1 MFETYIK
8 KYLTSHSYSNL
19 SPKAVLF
26 DMDGVLFNSMPYHA
40 KAWCSALHKNG
51 LQFEE
56 KEAYL
61 NEGRTGAST
70 INIIAQRQYGRDF
83 SDKEIKKIYQDKCDV
98 FNTFPLA
105 KPFDGGLDLVHQV
118 KQSGLTPM
126 IVTGSGQKS
135 LLGRLEENYPGL
147 FKQELMVT
155 AFDVKIGKPHPEPYL
170 MGLRKGD
177 LKPEEAIVV
186 ENAPL
191 GIQSSVAAGIFTIA
205 LNTGELEDNVL
216 WEAGANIL
224 FPSMRVFCDSWEE
237 LLTTFL
243 STTNRVVE

>member
-8 KYLTSHSYSNL
+8 KYLTDHSYSKL

-26 DMDGVLFNSMPYHA
+26 DMDGVLYNSMPYHA
-40 KAWCSALHKNG
+40 KAWCAALRKNG
-51 LQFEE
+51 LNFEE
-56 KEAYL
+56 KEAYRH
-61 NEGRTGAST
+61 EGRTGAST
-70 INIIAQRQYGRDF
+70 INIVAQRQYGRDY
-83 SDKEIKKIYQDKCDV
+83 SEKEIKKIYQDKCDV

-105 KPFDGGLDLVHQV
+105 KPFDGGLELVQKV
-118 KQSGLTPM
+118 KHSGLTPI

-135 LLGRLEENYPGL
+135 LLGRLEQNYPGL

-170 MGLRKGD
+170 MGLKKGN

-191 GIQSSVAAGIFTIA
+191 GVESSVAAGIFTVA
-205 LNTGELEDNVL
+205 LNTGELEDEDL
-216 WEAGANIL
+216 LGAGANIL
-224 FPSMRVFCDSWEE
+224 FHSMREFCDNWEQVLDE
-237 LLTTFL
+237 LKKTTI
-243 STTNRVVE
+243 